1 MSTLKPIRIGY
12 RLMLFSFTGGLFSNN
27 NTAAI
32 VKKIAEMM
40 FSGVSFI
47 FNFLSFTLLLYYFLF
62 LNFLDFQE
70 GILFFIFSLSEAA
83 IAAACFF
90 SWKAPLKSGSSLRF

>member
-1 MSTLKPIRIGY
+1 MGK
-12 RLMLFSFTGGLFSNN
+12 RLIVFSFTGGLFSNN
-27 NTAAI
+27 KTPAI

-40 FSGVSFI
+40 LSGVSFTFNSLVLI
-47 FNFLSFTLLLYYFLF
+47 FIFYLNWYYFLF
-62 LNFLDFQE
+62 LNFFDFQE
-70 GILFFIFSLSEAA
+70 GVLFFIFSLSEAA